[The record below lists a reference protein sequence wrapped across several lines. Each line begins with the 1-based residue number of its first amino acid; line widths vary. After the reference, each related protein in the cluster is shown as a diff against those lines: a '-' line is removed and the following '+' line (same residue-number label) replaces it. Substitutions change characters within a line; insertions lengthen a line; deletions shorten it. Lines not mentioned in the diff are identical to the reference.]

1 MAVVSASSA
10 LVDTVVAIGS
20 EGEEGIKAAEVD
32 IGAKADASAEA
43 VSAEEDPGPDID
55 TRLLGPND
63 LRA

>member
-1 MAVVSASSA
+1 
-10 LVDTVVAIGS
+10 VVAIGS